1 LFILYSGVGFGICH
15 RLLIQLARAVPPDTL
30 PQAFSDGL
38 EPAEA
43 TAEYIPCTAL
53 TLILA
58 CRKRADGEAT
68 RTRLLELVNLDLQRQ
83 RNDSAYDG
91 NAEIFRENLQID
103 IATMELS
110 DANSVLHFCDELNH
124 KLVPC

>member
-1 LFILYSGVGFGICH
+1 M
-15 RLLIQLARAVPPDTL
+15 PPDTL

-38 EPAEA
+38 EPPDA
-43 TAEYIPCTAL
+43 TAEYTPCTAL

-58 CRKRADGEAT
+58 CRKQVDGEAT
-68 RTRLLELVNLDLQRQ
+68 RARLLKLLDLDFQRQ
-83 RNDSAYDG
+83 RNDSAYDK

-103 IATMELS
+103 IATMDLS

-124 KLVPC
+124 RSVLPYLSCYRC